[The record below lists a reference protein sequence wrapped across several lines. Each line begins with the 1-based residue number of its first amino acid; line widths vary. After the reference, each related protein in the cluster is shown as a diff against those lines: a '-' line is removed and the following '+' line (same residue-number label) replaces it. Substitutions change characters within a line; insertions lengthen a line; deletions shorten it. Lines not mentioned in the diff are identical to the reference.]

1 MGVSL
6 FTGTIF
12 CLPKSNQ
19 TIMCGPEEALAASNK
34 CGQLSLSHGA
44 WTLCCR
50 NPLIRESQAS
60 FSQCLGGAYTRAKP
74 RTQLMKT
81 ANRCSSLCRKA
92 WRWRPQLSLY
102 QCKQCQVQW
111 LHATGQFPQQVLE
124 QLSLPRQ
131 KLWHRQSFRWWKH
144 PSKPQAVGSARA
156 FLWHQE
162 RWLFVLQ
169 KVCHLGRAV
178 PSSGGA
184 MGGSEQSA
192 QHQRV
197 WKGDRQI
204 SSLRRNTLKSPG
216 PQRLVRCRQHPPL
229 V

>member
-19 TIMCGPEEALAASNK
+19 TIMCGPEEALADSNK
-34 CGQLSLSHGA
+34 CGQLPLSQGA
-44 WTLCCR
+44 WSLRCR
-50 NPLIRESQAS
+50 NSLIRESRAS

-81 ANRCSSLCRKA
+81 AKRCSSLCRKA

-102 QCKQCQVQW
+102 QCIQCQVQW

-131 KLWHRQSFRWWKH
+131 RLWHRQSFRWWKH
-144 PSKPQAVGSARA
+144 PSKPQAVGSARGLSLTPGEMA
-156 FLWHQE
+156 F
-162 RWLFVLQ
+162 
-169 KVCHLGRAV
+169 CSAGGV
-178 PSSGGA
+178 PSWTSCPFKWRSYGRKWA
-184 MGGSEQSA
+184 VCTASESM
-192 QHQRV
+192 
-197 WKGDRQI
+197 KGR
-204 SSLRRNTLKSPG
+204 
-216 PQRLVRCRQHPPL
+216 
-229 V
+229 